1 MRIRKAV
8 FFRLILRDENKAYV
22 DSEWLNSIHFYANS
36 FSYVNEQDGYAHIY
50 LYSPTGVM
58 QRQVTKGN
66 WDVTAFLGYDEATKT
81 VYYESAE
88 EVRSG
93 VLYIKSMRKE

>member
-1 MRIRKAV
+1 MADFHSFQSERV
-8 FFRLILRDENKAYV
+8 YLRQRT
-22 DSEWLNSIHFYANS
+22 
-36 FSYVNEQDGYAHIY
+36 QDGYSHIY

-66 WDVTAFLGYDEATKT
+66 WDVTRLIGYDDATKV

-88 EVRSG
+88 ESRYV
-93 VLYIKSMRKE
+93 VLFIRLTRKA

>member
-1 MRIRKAV
+1 MRTV
-8 FFRLILRDENKAYV
+8 
-22 DSEWLNSIHFYANS
+22 

-88 EVRSG
+88 ESPIRRAIYKIDAKG
-93 VLYIKSMRKE
+93 VKTKLPHRKERIMPHSAITSLIM

>member
-1 MRIRKAV
+1 MKRHQNVLNMYYANPKSGV
-8 FFRLILRDENKAYV
+8 FRLFLRDENKAYV

-36 FSYVNEQDGYAHIY
+36 FSYVNDQDCFADIY

-66 WDVTAFLGYDEATKT
+66 WDVTAF
-81 VYYESAE
+81 
-88 EVRSG
+88 
-93 VLYIKSMRKE
+93 

>member
-1 MRIRKAV
+1 MWIRMADFHSFQSERI
-8 FFRLILRDENKAYV
+8 YV
-22 DSEWLNSIHFYANS
+22 CQRTGWLF
-36 FSYVNEQDGYAHIY
+36 IY

-66 WDVTAFLGYDEATKT
+66 WDVTRLIGYDDATKV

-88 EVRSG
+88 RVRCV
-93 VLYIKSMRKE
+93 VLFIRLTRKA